1 MKKLLLSVIF
11 VTIVAGILSTEN
23 LNLFLILFFSVLGYV
38 NYDKIKL

>member
-11 VTIVAGILSTEN
+11 VTIIAGILSTDN
-23 LNLFLILFFSVLGYV
+23 WILFLILLFSVLGYI

>member
-11 VTIVAGILSTEN
+11 VTIIAGILSTEN
-23 LNLFLILFFSVLGYV
+23 WSLFLILFFSVLGYI

>member
-11 VTIVAGILSTEN
+11 VTIIAGILSTDN
-23 LNLFLILFFSVLGYV
+23 WNLFLILIFSVLGYI

>member
-11 VTIVAGILSTEN
+11 VTIIAGILSTVN
-23 LNLFLILFFSVLGYV
+23 WSLFLILLFSVLGYI

>member
-11 VTIVAGILSTEN
+11 VTIISGILSTDN
-23 LNLFLILFFSVLGYV
+23 WSLFLILLFSVLGYI

>member
-11 VTIVAGILSTEN
+11 VTIITGILSTEN
-23 LNLFLILFFSVLGYV
+23 WSLFLILLFATAGYV